1 MALITTATRTSFTGI
16 GLASLLAT
24 FGVHAGE
31 LISNGGFETGDF
43 TGWSVYE
50 AGTLG
55 AVSVESGLV
64 TPNSGKPTMGPAS
77 GTYYALMDDPAASAN
92 ALIQTF
98 STGPVQSAVLSF
110 NMFVNDHNPSGEVLI
125 DPTGLDATTGGSD
138 SPNQHARVDLLSV
151 SASPFDT
158 GAGVLKTF
166 YLGGGT
172 GRLFNNPY
180 TAFAGFD
187 VTDVL
192 AAGGTFQ
199 LRFAE
204 VNNENFFN
212 VGIDNVSLQVTPV
225 PEASTWAMMLAGLAL
240 TGLITHRRRQA

>member
-1 MALITTATRTSFTGI
+1 MILSTTTRTTLTGI

-24 FGVHAGE
+24 FGAHAGE
-31 LISNGGFETGDF
+31 LITNGGFETGDF
-43 TGWSVYE
+43 TAWSVYE
-50 AGTLG
+50 AGTTG
-55 AVSVESGLV
+55 AVSVASGFV
-64 TPNSGKPTMGPAS
+64 APNSLKPTAGPAS
-77 GTYYALMDDPAASAN
+77 GNYYALMDDPFTSAN

-110 NMFVNDHNPSGEVLI
+110 NMFVNDHNPSGQVFI
-125 DPTGLDATTGGSD
+125 DPSGLDATTGGSF
-138 SPNQHARVDLLSV
+138 SPNQHARVDLLTA

-172 GRLFNNPY
+172 GRSFNNPY
-180 TAFAGFD
+180 TGFD

-192 AAGGTFQ
+192 AMGGTFQ

-204 VNNENFFN
+204 VNNQDFFN
-212 VGIDNVSLQVTPV
+212 VGVDNVSLQVTPV

-240 TGLITHRRRQA
+240 TGLITHRRRHPLK

>member
-1 MALITTATRTSFTGI
+1 MALITMATRATFTGI

-31 LISNGGFETGDF
+31 LITNGGFETGDF
-43 TGWSVYE
+43 TGWSVHE
-50 AGTLG
+50 AGSTG
-55 AVSVESGLV
+55 ALSVESGLV
-64 TPNSGKPTMGPAS
+64 APNSLKPTAGPAS
-77 GTYYALMDDPAASAN
+77 GIYYALMDEPFAGAN
-92 ALIQTF
+92 VLIQTF
-98 STGPVQSAVLSF
+98 TTGPVQSAVLSF

-125 DPTGLDATTGGSD
+125 HPTGLDATTGGSY

-172 GRLFNNPY
+172 GRSFNNPY
-180 TAFAGFD
+180 TGFD
-187 VTDVL
+187 VMDVL
-192 AAGGTFQ
+192 WAGGTFQ

-204 VNNENFFN
+204 VNNQNFFN
-212 VGIDNVSLQVTPV
+212 VGVDNVSLQVTPV
-225 PEASTWAMMLAGLAL
+225 PETSTWAMMLAGLAL
-240 TGLITHRRRQA
+240 TRLITRRRHYM

>member
-1 MALITTATRTSFTGI
+1 M
-16 GLASLLAT
+16 ASLLAPL
-24 FGVHAGE
+24 GAHAGE
-31 LISNGGFETGDF
+31 LITNGGFETGDF
-43 TGWSVYE
+43 TGWSVQE
-50 AGTLG
+50 AGTIG
-55 AVSVESGLV
+55 AVSVESGVL
-64 TPNSGKPTMGPAS
+64 TPNSLKPTEGPAS
-77 GTYYALMDDPAASAN
+77 GTYYALMDDPFASAN

-98 STGPVQSAVLSF
+98 STGPVHSAVLSF
-110 NMFVNDHNPSGEVLI
+110 NMFVNDHNPSGQVFV
-125 DPTGLDATTGGSD
+125 DPTGLDATTGGSY
-138 SPNQHARVDLLSV
+138 SPNQHARVDLLTA

-180 TAFAGFD
+180 TEFN

-204 VNNENFFN
+204 VNNQGFFN
-212 VGIDNVSLQVTPV
+212 VGVDNVSLQVTPV

-240 TGLITHRRRQA
+240 TGLMTYRRRRA